1 VSKPPA
7 RRISKRTRTQAQA
20 RPRDTA
26 ADVAPKPLARA
37 RTTGDSHL
45 VLSPKASQAVLDALR
60 AQRRTRNAQSDEGK
74 ILSAVIN
81 ELTNR

>member
-1 VSKPPA
+1 
-7 RRISKRTRTQAQA
+7 
-20 RPRDTA
+20 
-26 ADVAPKPLARA
+26 
-37 RTTGDSHL
+37 

>member
-7 RRISKRTRTQAQA
+7 RRISKRPEP

>member
-20 RPRDTA
+20 RPRDT